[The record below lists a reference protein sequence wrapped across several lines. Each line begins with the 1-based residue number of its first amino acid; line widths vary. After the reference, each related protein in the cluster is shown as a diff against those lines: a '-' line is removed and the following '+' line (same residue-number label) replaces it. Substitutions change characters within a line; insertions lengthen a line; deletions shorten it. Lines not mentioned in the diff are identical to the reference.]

1 MTWLDPPVGYITVTW
16 LDPPSPLPAC
26 LPAWLLLQVISA
38 CSVSFAHGAND
49 TANAVGPF
57 TAIWWVTGRPNWLV
71 AWLPGCQVGYLLGCL
86 FGWLPAAV
94 WLGPLNATPT
104 AGGHVHH
111 SHTNRWW
118 AWWVSTATPTAGGHG
133 GSAQPHYRCSHCL
146 PDPVLP
152 YSPPPPPTHTHSL
165 LPPACHPLTCPATA
179 CMPPPHLPCYRHATP
194 SPALLPPA
202 CHPLTCPA
210 TACMPPPHLPC
221 YRLHATPSP
230 ALLPPTCHP
239 LTCPATACMPLPC
252 CCLLLPAG
260 TCTNKGA

>member
-1 MTWLDPPVGYITVTW
+1 MTHPHPPPVGYSTVTWLDPPVGYITVTW

-118 AWWVSTATPTAGGHG
+118 ACASQPHQPLVGMVGQHSHTNRWWAWWVSTAT
-133 GSAQPHYRCSHCL
+133 L
-146 PDPVLP
+146 P
-152 YSPPPPPTHTHSL
+152 L
-165 LPPACHPLTCPATA
+165 LP
-179 CMPPPHLPCYRHATP
+179 
-194 SPALLPPA
+194 LPP
-202 CHPLTCPA
+202 
-210 TACMPPPHLPC
+210 
-221 YRLHATPSP
+221 
-230 ALLPPTCHP
+230 
-239 LTCPATACMPLPC
+239 
-252 CCLLLPAG
+252 
-260 TCTNKGA
+260 